1 VGGALDESCRLEGLL
16 NTVLCRGEDLQKTL
30 DDNRQ
35 IERSL
40 QRQLEMALAS
50 EPSHPI
56 ISHLPREHHDDHDDD
71 DDHVDDDEDCKLPA
85 SASHDPEDAAHI
97 QNHNHLLQTPR
108 QAATTLLQTPERSVT
123 DVYHTPQQRSV
134 IDSENSPASPK
145 SPNSIDNSDIG
156 IGPYMP
162 HYRECGSQDSSS
174 GGGGG
179 GRIVDFGCGSV
190 LLEEGASELFGENV
204 GSSGIIAGDRSVRST
219 GARGDTRRSTTS
231 ATTDDNNRLRSASI
245 ELLGRRPSPQTTGA
259 GAASAT
265 GSSSSQHHLHPA
277 PTLTASFDNIDFR
290 TGLSGHRALT
300 TAHLHSSPKPNK
312 RHIRMMGEHRGLG
325 R

>member
-1 VGGALDESCRLEGLL
+1 LEGLL

-35 IERSL
+35 IERGL
-40 QRQLEMALAS
+40 QRQLEMAMAA

-56 ISHLPREHHDDHDDD
+56 ISHPPRGHYDHDDNVAENAD
-71 DDHVDDDEDCKLPA
+71 DDDCKLPA
-85 SASHDPEDAAHI
+85 SASHDTEDTHI
-97 QNHNHLLQTPR
+97 PPNSHDHHHLPQTPHSTP
-108 QAATTLLQTPERSVT
+108 TTQLQTPERSIAE
-123 DVYHTPQQRSV
+123 VYHTPQQRNV
-134 IDSENSPASPK
+134 VDADNSPSSPK
-145 SPNSIDNSDIG
+145 SPYSIDNSDIG

-162 HYRECGSQDSSS
+162 HYRDGGSQDSSS

-179 GRIVDFGCGSV
+179 GRVVDFGCASV
-190 LLEEGASELFGENV
+190 LLEEGAESLFGENV
-204 GSSGIIAGDRSVRST
+204 GSSGIVASGDRSVRST
-219 GARGDTRRSTTS
+219 GARDRRSSTGTV
-231 ATTDDNNRLRSASI
+231 DDNRIRSASI
-245 ELLGRRPSPQTTGA
+245 ELLGQRTTSLSQA

-265 GSSSSQHHLHPA
+265 SSSSQHHFHPA

-300 TAHLHSSPKPNK
+300 TAHLHSSPKPK